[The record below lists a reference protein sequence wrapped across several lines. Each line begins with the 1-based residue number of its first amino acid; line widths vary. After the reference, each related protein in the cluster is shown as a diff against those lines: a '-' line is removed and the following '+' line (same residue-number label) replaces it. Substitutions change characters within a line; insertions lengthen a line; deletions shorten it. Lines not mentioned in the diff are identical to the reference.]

1 MSDQPIKTNNQI
13 LLTFIKSEKNAEFKN
28 GKISDGISFFLSHLQ
43 KNGLFNNLEKV
54 NMLEILSPFLRGL
67 KN

>member
-13 LLTFIKSEKNAEFKN
+13 LLTFIKSEKNAEFRN
-28 GKISDGISFFLSHLQ
+28 CKISDGIFLFVPSS
-43 KNGLFNNLEKV
+43 KNGLFNILKKV
-54 NMLEILSPFLRGL
+54 KMLAILSPFLRGL